1 MNTVDKIPNLE
12 EAKMM
17 LNEAQKLS
25 PTPWVEHSLNV
36 AEAAKLI
43 AEEIPGMD
51 SKKAYILGLLHD
63 IGRRAGR
70 WGMRHAVDGYDY
82 LVSKGYEDAARI
94 CITHVSF
101 EYNNEKVVVGNW
113 DDFKEA
119 KTFALSY
126 LTKIEYNDYD
136 NLIKL
141 CDSLSLPEGFCLIE
155 KRLIDMALRGGVNE
169 YTLPRWKS
177 TFEIKEYFET
187 KMGKS
192 IYSVLPGAVETTFK

>member
-1 MNTVDKIPNLE
+1 MSNFDKIPSLE
-12 EAKMM
+12 EAKIM

-43 AEEIPGMD
+43 AEQIPGMD
-51 SKKAYILGLLHD
+51 SKKSYILGLLHD

-70 WGMRHAVDGYDY
+70 FGMRHAVDGYNY

-101 EYNNEKVVVGNW
+101 EYNNKKVVVGKW

-119 KTFALSY
+119 KAYALNY
-126 LTKIEYNDYD
+126 LTKIEYTDYD

-155 KRLIDMALRGGVNE
+155 KRLIDMALRGGVDD
-169 YTLPRWKS
+169 YSIPRWKS
-177 TFEIKEYFET
+177 TFEIKRYFES

-192 IYSVLPGAVETTFK
+192 IYDILPGVVENTF

>member
-1 MNTVDKIPNLE
+1 MSNFDKIPSLE
-12 EAKMM
+12 EAKIM

-43 AEEIPGMD
+43 AEQIPGMD
-51 SKKAYILGLLHD
+51 SKKSYILGLLHD

-70 WGMRHAVDGYDY
+70 FGMRHAVDGYNY
-82 LVSKGYEDAARI
+82 LLSKGYEDAARI

-101 EYNNEKVVVGNW
+101 EYNNKKVVVGKW

-119 KTFALSY
+119 KSFALNY
-126 LTKIEYNDYD
+126 LTKIEYTDYD

-155 KRLIDMALRGGVNE
+155 KRLIDMALRGGVDD
-169 YTLPRWKS
+169 YSIPRWKS
-177 TFEIKEYFET
+177 TFEIKRYFES

-192 IYSVLPGAVETTFK
+192 IYDILPGVVENTF

>member
-1 MNTVDKIPNLE
+1 MSNFDKIPTLE
-12 EAKMM
+12 EAKKM
-17 LNEAQKLS
+17 LKEAEKLC
-25 PTPWVEHSLNV
+25 PTPWVQHSINV

-43 AEEIPGMD
+43 AEQVPGMD
-51 SKKAYILGLLHD
+51 SEKAYILGLLHD

-70 WGMRHAVDGYDY
+70 FGMRHAVDGYNY

-101 EYNNEKVVVGNW
+101 EYNNKKVVVGKW

-119 KTFALSY
+119 KAFALNY
-126 LTKIEYNDYD
+126 LTKIEYTDYD

-155 KRLIDMALRGGVNE
+155 KRLVDMALRGGVDD
-169 YTLPRWKS
+169 YSIPRWKS
-177 TFEIKEYFET
+177 TFEIKEYFES

-192 IYSVLPGAVETTFK
+192 IYDILPGVVENTF